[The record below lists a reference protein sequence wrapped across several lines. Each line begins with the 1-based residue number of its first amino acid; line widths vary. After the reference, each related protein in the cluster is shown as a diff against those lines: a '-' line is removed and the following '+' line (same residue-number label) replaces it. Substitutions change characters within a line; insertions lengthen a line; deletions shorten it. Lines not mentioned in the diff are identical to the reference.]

1 MADKTIK
8 VRVIGPSYGF
18 SKPAM
23 KGDVIEVTERE
34 LAAAPHCLRALDD
47 EKKQEAP
54 GVTPAERKRIESD
67 RAKQEGWK
75 KREAD
80 ADRMLRE
87 HHKELAQQVIDRG
100 GIPAAAPAKKA
111 G

>member
-1 MADKTIK
+1 MSDKIK

-23 KGDVIEVTERE
+23 KGDVIEVTQRE
-34 LAAAPHCLRALDD
+34 LAAAPHCLRALDV

-54 GVTPAERKRIESD
+54 GVTPDERKRIESD
-67 RAKQEGWK
+67 RAKQEGWS
-75 KREAD
+75 KREAE
-80 ADRMLRE
+80 AARMLLE
-87 HHKELAQQVIDRG
+87 HQKQLAQKTIDRG
-100 GIPAAAPAKKA
+100 GIPEAAPAKKA